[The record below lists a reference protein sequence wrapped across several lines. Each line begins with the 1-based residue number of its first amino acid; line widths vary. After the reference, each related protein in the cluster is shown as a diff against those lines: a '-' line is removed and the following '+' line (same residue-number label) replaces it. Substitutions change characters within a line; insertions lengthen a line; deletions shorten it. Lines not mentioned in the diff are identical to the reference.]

1 MLISSLKLTWTV
13 PITPLGVSTKLA
25 WIAGVYAK
33 PSRTRPVIDE
43 HLRRKKARCTGERPK
58 CSSCK
63 RLMTACH
70 YLHNDSR
77 KRRPT
82 VSSDM
87 VLMLVFWSLCP
98 GCSPCIPQVEPY
110 MIAESLHKIGSQ
122 LDEIKKQLKGYHSP
136 SFQCFWSHSKMRCT
150 NHLACL

>member
-1 MLISSLKLTWTV
+1 MNRSYN
-13 PITPLGVSTKLA
+13 PIRRINQACLNCRCVCQTSQ
-25 WIAGVYAK
+25 I
-33 PSRTRPVIDE
+33 RPVIDD

-87 VLMLVFWSLCP
+87 VLMLVFCSLYP

-122 LDEIKKQLKGYHSP
+122 LDEIKKQLNGYHTP
-136 SFQCFWSHSKMRCT
+136 SFPCFRLHNKMRCADLT
-150 NHLACL
+150 NHLTCL